1 MKITNLLVVGLLH
14 FCQLSSADPCYSPVD
29 NVLICQ
35 HMVDSDFPLNSS
47 HHGNFQEVYIQGNPA
62 LTKIPVGALTGISTS
77 LLHIVGNE
85 RLLTIESGF
94 LYGNELHVEE
104 LVFGYNQNLR
114 YLNTCNFRK

>member
-1 MKITNLLVVGLLH
+1 MKIIHLLAVGLLH

-85 RLLTIESGF
+85 GLLTIESGF
-94 LYGNELHVEE
+94 LHGYELHVEE
-104 LVFGYNQNLR
+104 LVFGYNQS
-114 YLNTCNFRK
+114 